1 MLYLSKNKK
10 ERKMKLISAAELV
23 DEFIGKIGTP
33 KRDAM
38 EAQLPDFITFLR
50 HHIARI
56 ENQ

>member
-1 MLYLSKNKK
+1 
-10 ERKMKLISAAELV
+10 MKLISAAELV